1 MISISRI
8 NPNSISLTIDLNVF
22 NDQVVSKMLYWVS
35 DSFFVFWSNECGL
48 AKIQL
53 EKKKGIIT
61 NEEFKLLKLRLNQDL
76 IDFKTRDIVNQETKT
91 IRELLLVKA
100 FATTD
105 EFDEESL
112 FHH

>member
-1 MISISRI
+1 MNSIYRI
-8 NPNSISLTIDLNVF
+8 NPYSISLTIDLNVF
-22 NDQVVSKMLYWVS
+22 NDHVVSKMLYWIS
-35 DSFFVFWSNECGL
+35 DSFFVFWSNESGL

-53 EKKKGIIT
+53 EKKDGVIT
-61 NEEFKLLKLRLNQDL
+61 NEEDL

>member
-1 MISISRI
+1 MISINRI
-8 NPNSISLTIDLNVF
+8 NSNSIFFKIDLNVF
-22 NDQVVSKMLYWVS
+22 NDQVVSKMLYWLS
-35 DSFFVFWSNECGL
+35 GSFFVFWSNESGI

-53 EKKKGIIT
+53 EKKDSVIT
-61 NEEFKLLKLRLNQDL
+61 NEEFKLLKTRLNQDL

-105 EFDEESL
+105 EFDEENL
-112 FHH
+112 FQH